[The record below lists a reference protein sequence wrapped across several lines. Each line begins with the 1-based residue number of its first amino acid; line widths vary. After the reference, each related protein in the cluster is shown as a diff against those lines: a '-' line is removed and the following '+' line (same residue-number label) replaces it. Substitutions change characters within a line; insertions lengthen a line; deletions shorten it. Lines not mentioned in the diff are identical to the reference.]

1 MNAENPCIHFTESP
15 NNTAWDFRHFLQEKT
30 QEQEPLG
37 Q

>member
-15 NNTAWDFRHFLQEKT
+15 NNTARDFRHFLQEKT

-37 Q
+37 

>member
-1 MNAENPCIHFTESP
+1 MNAENPCIHFTERQ
-15 NNTAWDFRHFLQEKT
+15 NNTAGAFCHFLQEKT